1 MKKRLDENC
10 FAMPDNEEDK
20 WKELYDWLIDNGFRE
35 TINPDKD
42 NYLSHWIKRE
52 TLTPLMG
59 WNYYVSTY
67 FEPALQELFRG
78 DKEQPGQPGSPI
90 SIEGYNA
97 FAKWDVWKAGY
108 VERLGFVDEP
118 TSSEYGCSLFLNS
131 WFARGHAQNPVRVSK
146 FYELVNDERWSGG
159 HVATWD
165 YVEPGTKVLGSSLSF
180 QTVNNGENTIGSLV
194 NLGALLGKTID
205 AGALRVRFKNYID
218 SHTGRYEISDD
229 EIYKFLTT
237 NFYHYNTYERPSDL
251 DNVKEALTNHR
262 GVYARIITEVG
273 DSATTS
279 HNSYS
284 DVLVIDYNWLKMSFV
299 YIGPVSGGLGEIK
312 ENDIIDGNIKVRF
325 YIVDKD

>member
-1 MKKRLDENC
+1 MDKKRNTDTT
-10 FAMPDNEEDK
+10 
-20 WKELYDWLIDNGFRE
+20 Y
-35 TINPDKD
+35 
-42 NYLSHWIKRE
+42 
-52 TLTPLMG
+52 G

-262 GVYARIITEVG
+262 GVYARIIIEVG

-312 ENDIIDGNIKVRF
+312 ENDIIDGNINVRF

>member
-1 MKKRLDENC
+1 M
-10 FAMPDNEEDK
+10 
-20 WKELYDWLIDNGFRE
+20 
-35 TINPDKD
+35 
-42 NYLSHWIKRE
+42 
-52 TLTPLMG
+52 
-59 WNYYVSTY
+59 STY

-312 ENDIIDGNIKVRF
+312 ENDIIDGNINVRF

>member
-1 MKKRLDENC
+1 M
-10 FAMPDNEEDK
+10 
-20 WKELYDWLIDNGFRE
+20 
-35 TINPDKD
+35 
-42 NYLSHWIKRE
+42 
-52 TLTPLMG
+52 
-59 WNYYVSTY
+59 
-67 FEPALQELFRG
+67 
-78 DKEQPGQPGSPI
+78 
-90 SIEGYNA
+90 
-97 FAKWDVWKAGY
+97 
-108 VERLGFVDEP
+108 
-118 TSSEYGCSLFLNS
+118 
-131 WFARGHAQNPVRVSK
+131 
-146 FYELVNDERWSGG
+146 
-159 HVATWD
+159 ATWD

-262 GVYARIITEVG
+262 GVYARIIIEVG

-312 ENDIIDGNIKVRF
+312 ENDIIDGNINVRF